1 MPNWVF
7 NQITIKGKTENIE
20 RFLSDSNKNQNGKL
34 SFSSWIPVPETFE
47 KYDTTNYPNGEG
59 LEVGKPSRPW
69 EEDSPIV
76 TGELIEEYKA
86 ATKLQAEQY
95 GVVGWYDYNLE
106 TYGCKWDSRVEVK
119 SHTDDG
125 LILICDTPWS
135 APTNFFITMSN
146 RYPDLSFIMCSDSP
160 ENGYYDEYL
169 IEKGQVTVLKS
180 EEYNWDEYIEDDN
193 SDPDNP
199 ETISEKSEP
208 ESSESE
214 NFCVELPF

>member
-20 RFLSDSNKNQNGKL
+20 RFISDSNKNQNGKL

-59 LEVGKPSRPW
+59 LEVGKPFPF
-69 EEDSPIV
+69 ENDGPVV
-76 TGELIEEYKA
+76 TAELIEEYKA

-106 TYGCKWDSRVEVK
+106 TYGCKWDSKLVIE
-119 SHTDDG
+119 SNDDEG
-125 LILICDTPWS
+125 LVLNCDTPWA

-146 RYPDLSFIMCSDSP
+146 RYPDLSFNMASDSP
-160 ENGYYDEYL
+160 ENGYYEEYL

>member
-59 LEVGKPSRPW
+59 LEVGKPFPF
-69 EEDSPIV
+69 ENDGPVV
-76 TGELIEEYKA
+76 TEELIEEYKA

-106 TYGCKWDSRVEVK
+106 TYGCKWDSKLVIE
-119 SHTDDG
+119 SNDDEG
-125 LILICDTPWS
+125 LVLNCDTPWA

-146 RYPDLSFIMCSDSP
+146 RYPDLSFNMASDSP
-160 ENGYYDEYL
+160 ENGYYEEYL
-169 IEKGQVTVLKS
+169 FEKGEATLLKA

-199 ETISEKSEP
+199 ETIAEQSEP

-214 NFCVELPF
+214 DYCDELPF